1 VAQAWNNRPVRAL
14 ATVST
19 AEALEQDLER
29 RILQGDFAPGE
40 HLREIELS
48 EEYHVGR
55 HTLRAAFDRLVRRG
69 LLGKE
74 RNRGVFVREL
84 TADDLREIYELRE
97 ALEVEA
103 VRILAGRR
111 IVPEDARASTARL
124 ERMNTRSPRQDVIE
138 ADLAFH
144 RALVAATDNERLRR
158 VHHELGAE
166 IRLCLAQ
173 LVKGYASPKEI
184 ATQHAQ
190 LLEPVERGRPQAAE
204 RAIREHFELA
214 RDWLI
219 ERASGG

>member
-1 VAQAWNNRPVRAL
+1 VRSL
-14 ATVST
+14 STVST
-19 AEALEQDLER
+19 AEALEEDLQR
-29 RILQGDFAPGE
+29 RILQGDFAPEE

-48 EEYHVGR
+48 EEYKVGR

-74 RNRGVFVREL
+74 RNRGVFVRQL

-111 IVPEDARASTARL
+111 IVPDAAKAATNDL
-124 ERMNTRSPRQDVIE
+124 KRMSTRSPRWEVIE

-144 RALVAATDNERLRR
+144 RALVAATENTRLIR
-158 VHHELGAE
+158 VHRDLGAE

-173 LVKGYASPKEI
+173 LVKGYASPKEL
-184 ATQHAQ
+184 AVQHAR
-190 LLEPVERGRPQAAE
+190 LLEPIERGRPQAAE
-204 RAIREHFELA
+204 RAIRDHFFTAL
-214 RDWLI
+214 DWLV
-219 ERASGG
+219 EHAVL